1 MNEALNQEEELEFK
15 DTKYPHLKLA
25 IGGKGPVDPDDTV
38 WLKRYDVGSVFR
50 IKRKGDYIVP
60 LVVVEDRSDKT
71 YTLTLQGVGT
81 IPVDPFAFCQ
91 IYQFYELVR
100 TSEETMAIVAQKE
113 QKETSNGT
121 SDGAVRHGD
130 VVDVRNDLP

>member
-25 IGGKGPVDPDDTV
+25 TGGKGPVDPDDTV

-60 LVVVEDRSDKT
+60 MVVVEDRSDKT

-100 TSEETMAIVAQKE
+100 TSEETIAIVRQKE
-113 QKETSNGT
+113 QENASRNANI
-121 SDGAVRHGD
+121 DGAEG
-130 VVDVRNDLP
+130 